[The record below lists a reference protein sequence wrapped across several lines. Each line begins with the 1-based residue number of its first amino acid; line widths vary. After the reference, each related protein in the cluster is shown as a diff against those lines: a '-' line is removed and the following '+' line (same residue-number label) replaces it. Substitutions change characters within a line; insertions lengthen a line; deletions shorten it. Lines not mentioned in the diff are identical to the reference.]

1 MQAMGVSINDEPYLE
16 KEADLMG
23 VKANQPENV
32 NLQRKE
38 ITGSDSEEMS
48 QDLILPVNN
57 SGVIQQVRKGEL
69 TLGIL
74 GTVFSLGFAWL
85 SPGFRKYMRKAWY
98 DDEYREKLEDN
109 DFRVTAG
116 LNMYESAFGS
126 GFVTDIMG
134 LAEDERWMDGGAGV
148 GQAIQDYYDR
158 GGKGRT
164 TAVGFAKP
172 ESEVVENLESRGN
185 FEYLSGKFFSEFDD
199 SSELKTDVTK
209 ISVITDYNGILSY
222 TRTLSQDLQKYLNNL
237 KVGGKIYT
245 FFYATINDGAITEI
259 EWLNQIKGA
268 EANRVMG
275 SFVIEKTQEIA
286 VVPEL
291 ILEEHKKVE
300 STNIPSRKFRL

>member
-1 MQAMGVSINDEPYLE
+1 MQLLLRRSWGYSGLNYSVLLQVQKYWGLPYRDQLLKSPE
-16 KEADLMG
+16 G
-23 VKANQPENV
+23 VKGPEV
-32 NLQRKE
+32 
-38 ITGSDSEEMS
+38 
-48 QDLILPVNN
+48 V
-57 SGVIQQVRKGEL
+57 QQVRKGEL
-69 TLGIL
+69 TIGIL
-74 GTVFSLGFAWL
+74 GTVFSLGLAWL

-109 DFRVTAG
+109 DFRITAG
-116 LNMYESAFGS
+116 LDMYEDAFGS
-126 GFVTDIMG
+126 GFIKDIMG

-148 GQAIQDYYDR
+148 GQAIQDYYNR

-172 ESEVVENLESRGN
+172 ESDVVEDLESRDN
-185 FEYLSGKFFSEFDD
+185 FEYLSDKFFSGFDD

-209 ISVITDYNGILSY
+209 LSVITDYNGILSY

-259 EWLNQIKGA
+259 DWLNQIEGVKA
-268 EANRVMG
+268 ERVRG
-275 SFVIEKTQEIA
+275 SFVIEKTQETA

-291 ILEEHKKVE
+291 TLEEHKKVE